1 MNEYQVFYLKL
12 IEGMIKRGGNSP
24 MDEGHEEIA
33 QVFLEEY
40 NHTKGRHY
48 EFECLRRSMFS
59 IPDYKLPPSKIYQ
72 MAFTEGKKRTH
83 IVTDLMVLLR
93 LQKRL
98 IIEVIELHGREGD
111 VKEGG
116 WPRMVEG
123 IIDPIE
129 IDASSRVACSR
140 YLLIDGRGL
149 GHIRISDPGSY
160 KKQRIQRNE
169 TLKNVDKRDLLQASF
184 PPKHWFREIW
194 LSYHDEEGVARCLQI
209 W

>member
-1 MNEYQVFYLKL
+1 
-12 IEGMIKRGGNSP
+12 MIKRGGNSP
-24 MDEGHEEIA
+24 VDERHEEIA
-33 QVFLEEY
+33 QLFLEQY
-40 NHTKGRHY
+40 NHTKGTHY

-59 IPDYKLPPSKIYQ
+59 IPEYKFPAFKIYQ
-72 MAFTEGKKRTH
+72 VAFTEGKKRTP

-98 IIEVIELHGREGD
+98 IIEVIELHGREED

-116 WPRMVEG
+116 WSRIVEG

-140 YLLIDGRGL
+140 YLLIDGRGF
-149 GHIRISDPGSY
+149 GHIGISDPEIY
-160 KKQRIQRNE
+160 KKHRLQRNG
-169 TLKNVDKRDLLQASF
+169 TLKDVDKQDLLQASF

-194 LSYHDEEGVARCLQI
+194 LSYHDERGVVRCLQI

>member
-1 MNEYQVFYLKL
+1 
-12 IEGMIKRGGNSP
+12 

-40 NHTKGRHY
+40 NHTKGTHY

-59 IPDYKLPPSKIYQ
+59 IPEYKIPAFKIYQ
-72 MAFTEGKKRTH
+72 VAFTEGKKRTH

-98 IIEVIELHGREGD
+98 KIEVIELHGREED
-111 VKEGG
+111 VKKRG
-116 WPRMVEG
+116 WSQIVEG

-129 IDASSRVACSR
+129 VDASSRVACSR
-140 YLLIDGRGL
+140 YLLIDGRGF
-149 GHIRISDPGSY
+149 GHITISDPVIY
-160 KKQRIQRNE
+160 KKQRLQRNG

-184 PPKHWFREIW
+184 PSKHWFREIW
-194 LSYHDEEGVARCLQI
+194 LSYHDEKGVVRCLQI

>member
-1 MNEYQVFYLKL
+1 
-12 IEGMIKRGGNSP
+12 

-40 NHTKGRHY
+40 NHTKGTHY

-98 IIEVIELHGREGD
+98 VIEVIELHGKEGD
-111 VKEGG
+111 VKEES
-116 WPRMVEG
+116 WPRIVEG
-123 IIDPIE
+123 IVDPIE

-140 YLLIDGRGL
+140 YLLIDGRNL
-149 GHIRISDPGSY
+149 GHITISDPGSY
-160 KKQRIQRNE
+160 KKQRIQRNG
-169 TLKNVDKRDLLQASF
+169 TLRNVDKRDLLQASF

-194 LSYHDEEGVARCLQI
+194 LSYHDEKGVVRCLQI

>member
-1 MNEYQVFYLKL
+1 
-12 IEGMIKRGGNSP
+12 
-24 MDEGHEEIA
+24 MDEGQEIA

-40 NHTKGRHY
+40 NRTKGTHY

-59 IPDYKLPPSKIYQ
+59 ISEYKFPPFKIYQ
-72 MAFTEGKKRTH
+72 MAFTEGKKRTP

-98 IIEVIELHGREGD
+98 VIEVIELHGREGD

-116 WPRMVEG
+116 WSQIVEG
-123 IIDPIE
+123 IIDPVE

-149 GHIRISDPGSY
+149 GHITISDPGIY
-160 KKQRIQRNE
+160 KKHRLRRNE
-169 TLKNVDKRDLLQASF
+169 TLKDVDKRDLLQASF

-194 LSYHDEEGVARCLQI
+194 LSYHDEKGVVRCLQI

>member
-1 MNEYQVFYLKL
+1 LVG
-12 IEGMIKRGGNSP
+12 GMIKRGGNSP
-24 MDEGHEEIA
+24 MDGRHEEVA
-33 QVFLEEY
+33 QLFLEQY
-40 NHTKGRHY
+40 NHTKGTHY
-48 EFECLRRSMFS
+48 EFEFLRRSMFS
-59 IPDYKLPPSKIYQ
+59 IPEYKFPAFKVYR
-72 MAFTEGKKRTH
+72 MAFTEGKKRTP

-111 VKEGG
+111 VKEGS
-116 WPRMVEG
+116 WPRILEG

-140 YLLIDGRGL
+140 YLLIDGRGF
-149 GHIRISDPGSY
+149 GHITISDPEIY
-160 KKQRIQRNE
+160 KKHRLQRNG
-169 TLKNVDKRDLLQASF
+169 TLKDVDKRDLLQASF

-194 LSYHDEEGVARCLQI
+194 LSYHDEKGVVRCLQI

>member
-1 MNEYQVFYLKL
+1 
-12 IEGMIKRGGNSP
+12 

-33 QVFLEEY
+33 QLFLEEY
-40 NHTKGRHY
+40 NHTKGTHY

-59 IPDYKLPPSKIYQ
+59 VPEYKIPAFQIYQ
-72 MAFTEGKKRTH
+72 MAFTEGKKRTP

-98 IIEVIELHGREGD
+98 IIEVIELHGREED
-111 VKEGG
+111 VREGG
-116 WPRMVEG
+116 WSRIVEG
-123 IIDPIE
+123 IIDPVE

-140 YLLIDGRGL
+140 YLLIDGRGF
-149 GHIRISDPGSY
+149 GHIGISDPEIY
-160 KKQRIQRNE
+160 KKHRLQRNG
-169 TLKNVDKRDLLQASF
+169 TVKNVDKRDLLQASF

-194 LSYHDEEGVARCLQI
+194 LSYHDEKGVARCLQI